1 MGQTWYLAVEMQ
13 CFIITPLLIWPLWRF
28 PKFGFGLISTF
39 TVAGKYIDFH
49 YFENVENN
57 YLSVTGAA
65 IGLAWVNDYPPTGA
79 LQSGSEGYMENY
91 YVVPWVRI
99 QAYLQY
105 SARKVIKC
113 TVSTW
118 AYNIS
123 STLLRTSEVS
133 TFLRCF
139 KLKNSSKLS
148 K

>member
-99 QAYLQY
+99 QAYLLGMILGFILY
-105 SARKVIKC
+105 RLK
-113 TVSTW
+113 ST
-118 AYNIS
+118 
-123 STLLRTSEVS
+123 E
-133 TFLRCF
+133 
-139 KLKNSSKLS
+139 KLKLNSIALTWCWVKRYQY
-148 K
+148 

>member
-57 YLSVTGAA
+57 YLSVTGVA

-99 QAYLQY
+99 QAYLLGMILGFILY
-105 SARKVIKC
+105 RLK
-113 TVSTW
+113 ST
-118 AYNIS
+118 
-123 STLLRTSEVS
+123 E
-133 TFLRCF
+133 
-139 KLKNSSKLS
+139 KLKLNSIALTWCWVKRYQY
-148 K
+148 